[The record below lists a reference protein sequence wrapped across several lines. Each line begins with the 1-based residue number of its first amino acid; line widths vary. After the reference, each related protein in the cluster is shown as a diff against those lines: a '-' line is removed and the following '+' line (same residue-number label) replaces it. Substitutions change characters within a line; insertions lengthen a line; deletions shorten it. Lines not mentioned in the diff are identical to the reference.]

1 MLQNEPGEKI
11 RNGIY
16 SGVVK
21 HQRYVDARHA
31 FEFQIYMLW
40 LRVSEVDHPSHGWPM
55 ITRGRFGLISLLAS
69 DYMAHRPEASLAGRL
84 EAEIFQKLGQRWK
97 GEAFL
102 LAQPR
107 HLGFVMNPL
116 ALYYCY
122 GSDEKLEFVVG
133 EITNTP
139 WAERHCYV
147 FDMRQSEDA
156 RPVKFNFKKDFH
168 VSPFLP
174 MDMDYTWML
183 NAPAENLTVN
193 IWNKV
198 GERLDFEAHLNLLR
212 AGLTRVNLLMSL
224 VKMPLVTWKIWL
236 GIYINAAI
244 LYAIKRVTFYS
255 HPKKCEAKKEGSK

>member
-1 MLQNEPGEKI
+1 MAKVEIAEKHA
-11 RNGIY
+11 NSIY

-21 HQRYVDARHA
+21 HQRYVDAKHG
-31 FEFQIYMLW
+31 FQFQVFMLW
-40 LRVSEVDHPSHGWPM
+40 LRVTEVDNPKHAWPL
-55 ITRGRFGLISLLAS
+55 ISRRSFGLVSLLAS
-69 DYMAHRPEASLAGRL
+69 DYMAHRSESSLSKKL
-84 EAEIFQKLGQRWK
+84 EAEVFEKLGEKWQ

-122 GSDEKLEFVVG
+122 GSDEKLAFVVG

-147 FDMRQSEDA
+147 FDMRQSEGA

-212 AGLTRVNLLMSL
+212 TGLTRVNLLMSL

-244 LYAIKRVTFYS
+244 LFAIKRVTFYS
-255 HPKKCEAKKEGSK
+255 HPKKCETNKEGSK

>member
-1 MLQNEPGEKI
+1 MAKAETSEKQS
-11 RNGIY
+11 NAIY

-21 HQRYVDARHA
+21 HQRYVDAKHG
-31 FEFQIYMLW
+31 FQFQVYMLW
-40 LRVSEVDHPSHGWPM
+40 LRVTEVDDPEHAWPL
-55 ITRGRFGLISLLAS
+55 IGRRSFGLVSVLAS
-69 DYMAHRPEASLAGRL
+69 DYMAHRSESSLSKRL
-84 EAEIFQKLGQRWK
+84 EAEVFEKLGEKWQ

-122 GSDEKLEFVVG
+122 GSDAKLEFVVG

-139 WAERHCYV
+139 WGERHCYV
-147 FDMRQSEDA
+147 FDMRQGDQA
-156 RPVKFNFKKDFH
+156 RPVKFDFKKDFH

-174 MDMDYTWML
+174 MNMDYTWML
-183 NAPAENLTVN
+183 NAPEKNLTVG

-198 GERLDFEAHLNLLR
+198 AGRLDFEAHLQLTRGVLSRPNLLK
-212 AGLTRVNLLMSL
+212 SL

-244 LYAIKRVTFYS
+244 LFAIKRVTFYS
-255 HPKKCEAKKEGSK
+255 HPKKCETNKEGSK